1 MKFMIPLIVLAFS
14 SVSLAENI
22 KCTFTEPFLTTTY
35 NSETGKITIENP
47 DHGKATV
54 PVKVEFTQNGTLILS
69 SAKISQTLEIFL
81 IVEGSDGMSDFVYPF
96 EGVINGY
103 DGGVDG
109 KLFGGCESDKLKKK

>member
-1 MKFMIPLIVLAFS
+1 MKYLISMMLFAFS
-14 SVSLAENI
+14 SVSFAENM
-22 KCTFTEPFLTTTY
+22 KCAFTEPFLTATY
-35 NSETGKITIENP
+35 NSESGKITLESP
-47 DHGKATV
+47 DHGKATL

-81 IVEGSDGMSDFVYPF
+81 TVEGSDGMSDFVYPF
-96 EGVINGY
+96 EGVIHGY